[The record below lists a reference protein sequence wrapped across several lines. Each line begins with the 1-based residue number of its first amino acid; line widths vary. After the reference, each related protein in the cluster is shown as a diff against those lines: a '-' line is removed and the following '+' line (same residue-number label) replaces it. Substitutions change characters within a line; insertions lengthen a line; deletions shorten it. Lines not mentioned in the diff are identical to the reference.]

1 MLCGYRKPQN
11 IAVFISGGGSTLQAL
26 LEMQHQFNVA
36 LVVSNKKSAYGLKK
50 AKRFGK
56 TLFTMNKDTSF
67 GVIDD
72 LLEQHNISGIF
83 LAGFMKMLP
92 TEFVN
97 KWKSHIINIHPSLL
111 PHYKGLNSAEKS
123 WADNFDMGVSIHHVI
138 PEMDEGELLLQKISL
153 KNPQQVGLAEA
164 EILLRRTEQHLLREI
179 TYGNC
184 L

>member
-36 LVVSNKKSAYGLKK
+36 LVISNKKSAQGLKK

-56 TLFTMNKDTSF
+56 PIFIMNKETSF
-67 GVIDD
+67 TEINS

-83 LAGFMKMLP
+83 LAGFMKILP
-92 TEFVN
+92 ETFVN
-97 KWKSHIINIHPSLL
+97 QWKERIFNIHPSLL

-123 WADNFDMGVSIHHVI
+123 WNDNFNMGVSIHHVTA
-138 PEMDEGELLLQKISL
+138 EMDEGELLL
-153 KNPQQVGLAEA
+153 NLAEA
-164 EILLRRTEQHLLREI
+164 EILLRRTEQHLLREM
-179 TYGNC
+179 TYRNAI
-184 L
+184 